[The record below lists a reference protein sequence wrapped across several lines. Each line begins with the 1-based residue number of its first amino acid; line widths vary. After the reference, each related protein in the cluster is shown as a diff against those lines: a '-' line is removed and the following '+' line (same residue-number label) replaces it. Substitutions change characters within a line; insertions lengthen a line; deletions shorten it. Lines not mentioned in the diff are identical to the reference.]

1 MSRRRYLVYGLVIE
15 SDLPLTSV
23 DEVADPHAEAVI
35 TIVRGMPDDFLVTV
49 PEVKADPD
57 DWIQHVVLADGR
69 VHVRVGDLVETIV
82 SSDGRRAIFQ
92 PLGEPDERSLEA
104 NLLNFVVA
112 IALMLKGEEPLHA
125 TVVDL
130 GGRVVALL
138 GSSGAGKSTLAACLI
153 EQGAELITDDML
165 RLVLI
170 DGKALVYPGP
180 YRLKL
185 FDETAQRLLPEA
197 RKHGAFN
204 TLSGK
209 YMVRPDRAIERPRGP
224 RNLSALYC
232 LGDPDAVPEPASVS
246 IGRLGG
252 AALARNLIA
261 AAMNT
266 RYHRPERLVRQFK
279 FSEQLAHA
287 LPVYQLSYPRRFE
300 VMPQVID
307 EIRRAAGL
315 VTGS

>member
-23 DEVADPHAEAVI
+23 DEVTDSHTEVAI
-35 TIVRGMPDDFLVTV
+35 TIVRGVPDDFLA
-49 PEVKADPD
+49 PEVKADAD
-57 DWIQHVVLADGR
+57 DWIQHVVLPDDR
-69 VHVRVGDLVETIV
+69 IYVRIGDLVETIV
-82 SSDGRRAIFQ
+82 SSDGRRAVFQ
-92 PLGEPDERSLEA
+92 PLGQPDERSLEA

-112 IALMLKGEEPLHA
+112 IALTLKGEEPLHA

-153 EQGAELITDDML
+153 AQGAELITDDML
-165 RLVLI
+165 RLVLL

-209 YMVRPDRAIERPRGP
+209 YMVRPGKTIEPSRGP
-224 RNLSALYC
+224 RLVSALFY
-232 LGDPDAVPEPASVS
+232 LGDPDAVPEPATVS
-246 IGRLGG
+246 LSRLSG

-266 RYHRPERLVRQFK
+266 RYHRADRLVRQFR
-279 FSEQLAHA
+279 FSEQVAHA
-287 LPVYQLSYPRRFE
+287 LPFYQLSYPRRFE
-300 VMPQVID
+300 VIPQVIE

-315 VTGS
+315 VNES